1 MSYEEEFP
9 SEERPRRRRRGGA
22 VTAVAVINF
31 VFGGLALVCGCG
43 AIGFGGLFS
52 ALSGNPEFKKQIE
65 QAAKQ
70 AEKQQGKAIDPQAKE
85 ILESGK
91 VGPAV
96 IAAGA
101 IALAIGVAI
110 IIAGIGVIQ
119 RRSWGRIL
127 TLVLGV
133 LWILASLYPFSIYN
147 LILPVIYC
155 IVVFSILL
163 NSKYAAEF
171 A

>member
-1 MSYEEEFP
+1 MSYEEEL
-9 SEERPRRRRRGGA
+9 PRRRARSGA
-22 VTAVAVINF
+22 VTAVAIINF
-31 VFGGLALVCGCG
+31 IFGALALACGCF
-43 AIGFGGLFS
+43 AIVGGG
-52 ALSGNPEFKKQIE
+52 ALSAFAGNPEFQKQFE
-65 QAAKQ
+65 QAAQQAAQKQ
-70 AEKQQGKAIDPQAKE
+70 GQPLDPQAKQL
-85 ILESGK
+85 LEQPGK
-91 VGPAV
+91 AGGLVMIIGGVAV
-96 IAAGA
+96 
-101 IALAIGVAI
+101 AIGVAI

-133 LWILASLYPFSIYN
+133 LWILVNLYPFNFVN

-155 IVVFSILL
+155 IVVFVILL